1 MKDRNLFFVIGVL
14 LQKLDLNLEDGNS
27 SFNEK
32 IIKEWEAFIKI
43 L

>member
-1 MKDRNLFFVIGVL
+1 MKDRNLFFDIAIL
-14 LQKLDLNLEDGNS
+14 LHQIDLNLEDGNS

-32 IIKEWEAFIKI
+32 IIKEVEACIKI